1 MPLNMAEPLIELG
14 LLNREQPSGLIDR
27 LLALLSD
34 AAVEG
39 GTLKTREFRSRL
51 QACRQRLAA
60 SDGRRDFARYSTECL
75 QICEDFFARSRKYLL
90 ERESEFA
97 EVINFLRESVSK
109 LAGEA
114 NSFTTEMSQTSERM
128 ERLAD
133 IEDIREL
140 KKRISNEVQQLKRN
154 IEEKKQKDAASYTRL
169 SKRVELLQH
178 SLEESREEASLDGL
192 TNIPNRRTFD
202 RTLQRWIAERKG
214 SGRPF
219 VLAILDLDNFKAIN
233 DTRGHP
239 VGDRVLI
246 CAARFL
252 GKSIR
257 QNDFLARFGGE
268 EFVVLLDGLTA
279 GQAHTKFTDI
289 LQRLAASTY
298 DYEIAGGVA
307 SISFTA
313 SCGLAENGPEESP
326 ESLLRRA
333 DEALY
338 EAKKTG
344 KNRAVVAQA
353 EKKSSK
359 LWRSLQPL
367 VSFRAEKPV

>member
-1 MPLNMAEPLIELG
+1 MAESLIELG
-14 LLNREQPSGLIDR
+14 LLNKEQPSGLIDR

-51 QACRQRLAA
+51 QAYRQRLAA
-60 SDGRRDFARYSTECL
+60 SDGTRDFARYSTECL
-75 QICEDFFARSRKYLL
+75 HICEDYFQRSRKYLL

-97 EVINFLRESVSK
+97 EVINFLRESISR
-109 LAGEA
+109 LSGDAH
-114 NSFTTEMSQTSERM
+114 SFTAQLSQSSERM

-140 KKRISNEVQQLKRN
+140 KKQISSEVQQLRRTVD
-154 IEEKKQKDAASYTRL
+154 EKKQKDEASYSRL
-169 SKRVELLQH
+169 SKRVALLQQ
-178 SLEESREEASLDGL
+178 SLEETREEAALDGL
-192 TNIPNRRTFD
+192 TGIPNRRTFD
-202 RTLQRWIAERKG
+202 RILQRWIAERKA
-214 SGRPF
+214 SGRVF
-219 VLAILDLDNFKAIN
+219 VLAILDLDNFKAVN
-233 DTRGHP
+233 DTRGHQ
-239 VGDRVLI
+239 VGDRVLL

-268 EFVVLLDGLTA
+268 EFVILLDGLNA
-279 GQAHTKFTDI
+279 AQAQTKFSDV
-289 LQRLAASTY
+289 LQRLAATSY
-298 DYEIAGGVA
+298 DYEIAGGVD

-313 SCGLAENGPEESP
+313 SCGLAECGADEPEET
-326 ESLLRRA
+326 LLKRA

-344 KNRAVVAQA
+344 KNRAVLSPP
-353 EKKSSK
+353 EKKTSK
-359 LWRSLQPL
+359 LWRSLVP
-367 VSFRAEKPV
+367 FRAEKPV

>member
-1 MPLNMAEPLIELG
+1 MAEPFIELG
-14 LLNREQPSGLIDR
+14 LLNKEQPSGLIDR
-27 LLALLSD
+27 LLSILSD

-51 QACRQRLAA
+51 QTYRHCLAA
-60 SDGRRDFARYSTECL
+60 SEGKRDFARYSSECL
-75 QICEDFFARSRKYLL
+75 HLCEDYFERSRKYLL

-97 EVINFLRESVSK
+97 EVINFLRESVGR

-114 NSFTTEMSQTSERM
+114 HSFTTELSLRSERIQ
-128 ERLAD
+128 RLTD

-140 KKRISNEVQQLKRN
+140 KKQISNEVLQLKRT
-154 IEEKKQKDAASYTRL
+154 IDEKKENEKASYSRL
-169 SKRVELLQH
+169 SKRMELLQH
-178 SLEESREEASLDGL
+178 SLAESREEASLDGL
-192 TNIPNRRTFD
+192 TGIANRRTFD
-202 RTLQRWIAERKG
+202 RTVQQWIAGRKT
-214 SGRPF
+214 SGRTF
-219 VLAILDLDNFKAIN
+219 VLGILDLDNFKSIN
-233 DTRGHP
+233 DSRGHQ
-239 VGDRVLI
+239 VGDRVLL

-268 EFVVLLDGLTA
+268 EFVLLIDGLNA
-279 GQAHTKFTDI
+279 PQAHEKFTNM
-289 LQRLAASTY
+289 LERLAATNY

-313 SCGLAENGPEESP
+313 SCGLAECGSEDSV

-344 KNRAVVAQA
+344 KNRAILSPPA
-353 EKKSSK
+353 KKTSK
-359 LWRSLQPL
+359 LWRTLQPL
-367 VSFRAEKPV
+367 VPFCSEKPV

>member
-1 MPLNMAEPLIELG
+1 MAEPLIELG
-14 LLNREQPSGLIDR
+14 LLNREHPAGLIDR
-27 LLALLSD
+27 LLLLLSD

-51 QACRQRLAA
+51 QAYRQRLAA
-60 SDGRRDFARYSTECL
+60 SDGKRDFARYSTECL
-75 QICEDFFARSRKYLL
+75 QICEDFFTRSRKYLL
-90 ERESEFA
+90 EREKEFG
-97 EVINFLRESVSK
+97 EVINFLRESVGR
-109 LAGEA
+109 LAGDA
-114 NSFTTEMSQTSERM
+114 HSFSTQLSQSSERM

-140 KKRISNEVQQLKRN
+140 KKQISTEVQQLKRT
-154 IEEKKQKDAASYTRL
+154 IEEKKQKDAASYSRL
-169 SKRVELLQH
+169 TKRVELLQH

-192 TNIPNRRTFD
+192 TSVPNRRTFD
-202 RTLQRWIAERKG
+202 RTLERWITERRG
-214 SGRPF
+214 SGRSF

-246 CAARFL
+246 CAARFF

-268 EFVVLLDGLTA
+268 EFVMLIDGLNA
-279 GQAHTKFTDI
+279 AQAHSKFTDM
-289 LQRLAASTY
+289 LQRLASTSY
-298 DYEIAGGVA
+298 DYEVAGGVA

-313 SCGLAENGPEESP
+313 SCGLAEAESG
-326 ESLLRRA
+326 ETADSLLRRA

-338 EAKKTG
+338 EAKRTG
-344 KNRAVVAQA
+344 KNRAVVASP
-353 EKKSSK
+353 EKKTSK
-359 LWRSLQPL
+359 LWRSLVP
-367 VSFRAEKPV
+367 FRAEKQV

>member
-1 MPLNMAEPLIELG
+1 MAEPLIELG
-14 LLNREQPSGLIDR
+14 LLNKEQPSGLIDR
-27 LLALLSD
+27 LLSLVSD

-51 QACRQRLAA
+51 QAYRERLAA
-60 SDGRRDFARYSTECL
+60 SDGKRDFARYSTECL
-75 QICEDFFARSRKYLL
+75 QLCEDYFKRSRKYLL

-97 EVINFLRESVSK
+97 EVINYLREAVGRLSGDS
-109 LAGEA
+109 
-114 NSFTTEMSQTSERM
+114 NSFTTQLTQSSERM

-154 IEEKKQKDAASYTRL
+154 IEEKKEKDAASFSRL
-169 SKRVELLQH
+169 SKRVELLQQ
-178 SLEESREEASLDGL
+178 SLEETREEAALDGL
-192 TNIPNRRTFD
+192 TGISNRRTFE
-202 RTLQRWIAERKG
+202 RTLQQWMAERKS
-214 SGRPF
+214 SGRTF
-219 VLAILDLDNFKAIN
+219 VLAILDLDNFKSIN
-233 DTRGHP
+233 DTRGHQ
-239 VGDRVLI
+239 VGDRVLL
-246 CAARFL
+246 CAARFF

-268 EFVVLLDGLTA
+268 EFVILVDGLNA
-279 GQAHTKFTDI
+279 SQAHAKFTEM
-289 LQRLAASTY
+289 LQRLAASSY

-313 SCGLAENGPEESP
+313 SCGVAECGSEESGD
-326 ESLLRRA
+326 SLLKRA

-344 KNRAVVAQA
+344 KNRAVVAQP
-353 EKKSSK
+353 EKKASK
-359 LWRSLQPL
+359 LWRTLQPL
-367 VSFRAEKPV
+367 VGIRAEKPV